1 MRMQFTLPRE
11 TLLEAVHRVMT
22 VVPNRSETPVL
33 EHVFLRAFDD
43 GQLHLFGNN
52 LEMEIQTVT
61 ETAPVEPGMTTVHG
75 RKLHDILRRLPAGV
89 DVKAVMEDGHLSVMA
104 GRSRFRL
111 ATLPADS
118 YPHFEIHGERAMVR
132 IQAAALLDV
141 FKNTAYAMGRND
153 ARHYLNGVYLRM
165 SGNRLTAAATDGHR
179 LALAGAEVGP
189 CEDHEVILPGSAVG
203 VLMRLLPEGG
213 EVDVTLGGN
222 AARFVFGNLT
232 FSTKLIA
239 AKYPDWTR
247 AVPDNVRGGFRID
260 AGELAAAV
268 NRAAVLSD
276 QRRVLKVQV
285 ADGGLRLSCS
295 NAESEEALEHLA
307 ATLEPEDFQ
316 AEFGLNAAYLA
327 DALGLMEGE
336 VLIQLLG
343 DHYITRLARTCE
355 PGRFHIVMPTR
366 L

>member
-1 MRMQFTLPRE
+1 MKMQFTLPRE

-22 VVPNRSETPVL
+22 VVPNRSETPIL

-43 GQLHLFGNN
+43 GQLHLFGNS
-52 LEMEIQTVT
+52 LEMEIQAVT
-61 ETAPVEPGMTTVHG
+61 ETASGASGMTTVHG

-89 DVKAVMEDGHLSVMA
+89 DVKAVMEDGRLVLYA
-104 GRSRFRL
+104 GRSRFQL
-111 ATLPADS
+111 ATLPADN

-153 ARHYLNGVYLRM
+153 VRHYLNGVYLRM
-165 SGNRLTAAATDGHR
+165 SGNELTAVATDGHR
-179 LALAGAEVGP
+179 LALADAEVGP

-203 VLMRLLPEGG
+203 VLMRLLPELGD
-213 EVDVTLGGN
+213 VDVTLGDN
-222 AARFVFGNLT
+222 AARFVFGNLS

-268 NRAAVLSD
+268 NRAAVLSN
-276 QRRVLKVQV
+276 QHCALKVQV
-285 ADGGLRLSCS
+285 AAGSVHLTAS
-295 NAESEEALEHLA
+295 NPESEEAVEILDA
-307 ATLEPEDFQ
+307 VLEPEDFQ
-316 AEFGLNAAYLA
+316 AEFGIGADYLT
-327 DALGLMEGE
+327 DALGLMDGE

-343 DHYITRLARTCE
+343 DHYVNRITR
-355 PGRFHIVMPTR
+355 PGETDRFHIVMPMR